1 MKRPL
6 LTLPVLLA
14 LSVATPAAA
23 ADVDSIVDALMNR
36 VERLTQQNAKLTIE
50 NEQLRQT
57 TQIRDRSDAMPENMG
72 QALRKAAEAV
82 TISPPAAVSSS
93 TALDAKQL
101 DEVLRQWVKD
111 NAGYVFESVN
121 KHLAEQQQARAPKS
135 ENFAAR
141 ASDLFEKDAIKAGAV
156 SSPKVRLVM
165 FADYNCTYCKKAQPV
180 VEELLANNPDLQV
193 VYREL
198 SILSPTSRLAAQAAR
213 AAAMQ
218 GKHDA
223 FHRELYKLTE
233 ISEASILQL
242 AARPD
247 VGLDVEQLRKDMT
260 SERVASLV
268 TNDFN
273 LGQSL
278 GIQGTPFFYL
288 DGGATMPG
296 YAPTSQMQVM
306 IDQARKKS

>member
-14 LSVATPAAA
+14 LSVTAPASA
-23 ADVDSIVDALMNR
+23 ADVDGIIDALMNR
-36 VERLTQQNAKLTIE
+36 VERLTQQNTKLTIE
-50 NEQLRQT
+50 NEQLRKT
-57 TQIRDRSDAMPENMG
+57 TQVRDHSDVMPENTA
-72 QALRKAAEAV
+72 QLLRKAADAA
-82 TISPPAAVSSS
+82 TITPPAAVAAS

-101 DEVLRQWVKD
+101 DEYLRQWMKD

-156 SSPKVRLVM
+156 TGAKVRLVM

-180 VEELLANNPDLQV
+180 IDELLANNPDLQV

-198 SILSPTSRLAAQAAR
+198 PILSPTSRLAAQAAR
-213 AAAMQ
+213 AAALQ
-218 GKHDA
+218 GKHEA

-233 ISEASILQL
+233 ISEQSILQL

-247 VGLDVEQLRKDMT
+247 IGLDVEQLRKDMT
-260 SERVASLV
+260 SEKVASLV

-296 YAPTSQMQVM
+296 YAPTSQMQAM

>member
-50 NEQLRQT
+50 NEQLRQS

-82 TISPPAAVSSS
+82 TISPPAAVSAS
-93 TALDAKQL
+93 TAL

-156 SSPKVRLVM
+156 SGAKVRLVM

-180 VEELLANNPDLQV
+180 VEELLASNPDLQV

-198 SILSPTSRLAAQAAR
+198 PILSPTSRIAAQAAR
-213 AAAMQ
+213 AAALQ

-242 AARPD
+242 AARPEI
-247 VGLDVEQLRKDMT
+247 GLDVDQLRKDMT
-260 SERVASLV
+260 SEKVASLV
-268 TNDFN
+268 TNDFT

-288 DGGATMPG
+288 EGGATMPG
-296 YAPTSQMQVM
+296 YAPASQMQAM